1 MQGKSK
7 LIGTFAAL
15 FVIIMAVFYMAG
27 SFSDKQAAGLKES
40 QITSYQ
46 GERVTVT
53 LQSIAGTEQ
62 VPGSV
67 IAKQNTQ
74 ISSHVM
80 AQVEQLKV
88 RAGDKVAKGD
98 LLIMLK
104 QDDFKAALAQSSA
117 NINAVQASLT
127 QAKKQLARM
136 IDLNAQ
142 GLVSVS
148 ELDDAKAKFTQAIVL
163 KPDFENL
170 TANLAVAKQQQTQA
184 QVSLN
189 YTRITAPISGV
200 VVERLTEP
208 GDTATPGKPLITLYN
223 PLQLQLEFN
232 VREQQAVKLRVGDS
246 LNVVLPS
253 LDITTPATVSEIV
266 PVADNA
272 ARSLLIRLE
281 ADAQLGLMPGLYAQL
296 QLPIKSTQGVLIDPR
311 WVHEFGQLNMVYVL
325 ENETLVKRFVRLSS
339 IINNQ
344 QHVIAGLKEGDVL
357 AVDYIPSQSD

>member
-1 MQGKSK
+1 MKRMQGKSK

-148 ELDDAKAKFTQAIVL
+148 ELDDAKAKF
-163 KPDFENL
+163 ENL

-272 ARSLLIRLE
+272 ARSLFIRLE

-325 ENETLVKRFVRLSS
+325 ENETLVKRFVRLGS

-357 AVDYIPSQSD
+357 AVDYMPSQSD

>member
-1 MQGKSK
+1 
-7 LIGTFAAL
+7 
-15 FVIIMAVFYMAG
+15 
-27 SFSDKQAAGLKES
+27 
-40 QITSYQ
+40 
-46 GERVTVT
+46 
-53 LQSIAGTEQ
+53 
-62 VPGSV
+62 
-67 IAKQNTQ
+67 
-74 ISSHVM
+74 M

-148 ELDDAKAKFTQAIVL
+148 ELDDAKAKF
-163 KPDFENL
+163 ENL

-208 GDTATPGKPLITLYN
+208 GDTATPGKPLITLNN

-357 AVDYIPSQSD
+357 AVDYMPSQSD

>member
-15 FVIIMAVFYMAG
+15 FVIIIAVFYMAG

-40 QITSYQ
+40 QITNYQ

-148 ELDDAKAKFTQAIVL
+148 ELDDAKAKF
-163 KPDFENL
+163 ENL

-232 VREQQAVKLRVGDS
+232 VREQQAVKLKVGDN

-325 ENETLVKRFVRLSS
+325 ENETLVKRFVRLGS

>member
-148 ELDDAKAKFTQAIVL
+148 ELDDAKAK
-163 KPDFENL
+163 FENL

-325 ENETLVKRFVRLSS
+325 ENETLVKRFVRLGS

>member
-1 MQGKSK
+1 MQGKSR

-15 FVIIMAVFYMAG
+15 FVIIMAVLYMAG

-40 QITSYQ
+40 QTTNYH

-148 ELDDAKAKFTQAIVL
+148 ELDDAKAK
-163 KPDFENL
+163 FENL

-325 ENETLVKRFVRLSS
+325 ENETLVKRFVRLGS

-357 AVDYIPSQSD
+357 AVDYMPSQSD

>member
-1 MQGKSK
+1 MKRMQGKSK

-98 LLIMLK
+98 LLVMLK

-148 ELDDAKAKFTQAIVL
+148 ELDDAKAK
-163 KPDFENL
+163 FENL

-272 ARSLLIRLE
+272 ARSLFIRLE

-325 ENETLVKRFVRLSS
+325 ENETLVKRFVRLGS

-357 AVDYIPSQSD
+357 AVDYMPSQSD

>member
-7 LIGTFAAL
+7 FIGTLAAL
-15 FVIIMAVFYMAG
+15 FVIIMAVLYMAG
-27 SFSDKQAAGLKES
+27 SFSDKQIAGLKES
-40 QITSYQ
+40 QITNYQ

-148 ELDDAKAKFTQAIVL
+148 ELDDAKAK
-163 KPDFENL
+163 FENL

-325 ENETLVKRFVRLSS
+325 ENETLVKRFVRLGS

-357 AVDYIPSQSD
+357 AVDYMPSQSD

>member
-15 FVIIMAVFYMAG
+15 FVIIIAVFYMAG

-40 QITSYQ
+40 QITNYQ

-148 ELDDAKAKFTQAIVL
+148 ELDDAKAK
-163 KPDFENL
+163 FENL

-325 ENETLVKRFVRLSS
+325 ENETLVKRFVRLGS

-344 QHVIAGLKEGDVL
+344 QHVIAGLKAGDVL

>member
-15 FVIIMAVFYMAG
+15 FVIIIAVFYMAG

-40 QITSYQ
+40 QITNYQ

-148 ELDDAKAKFTQAIVL
+148 ELDDAKAKF
-163 KPDFENL
+163 ENL

-266 PVADNA
+266 PVADNV

-296 QLPIKSTQGVLIDPR
+296 QLPIKSIQGVLIDPR

-325 ENETLVKRFVRLSS
+325 ENETLVKRFVRLGS

>member
-7 LIGTFAAL
+7 LIGTLAAL
-15 FVIIMAVFYMAG
+15 FVIIMAVLYMAG
-27 SFSDKQAAGLKES
+27 SFSDKQSAGLKET
-40 QITSYQ
+40 QATHYQ
-46 GERVTVT
+46 GKRVTVT
-53 LQSIAGTEQ
+53 LQSITGTEQ

-74 ISSHVM
+74 ISSHIM
-80 AQVEQLKV
+80 AQVEQLNV

-98 LLIMLK
+98 LLITLQ
-104 QDDFKAALAQSSA
+104 QDDFKAALAQSEA

-136 IDLNAQ
+136 TDLNAQ

-148 ELDDAKAKFTQAIVL
+148 ELDDAKAKF
-163 KPDFENL
+163 DNL
-170 TANLAVAKQQQTQA
+170 SANLAAAQQQQKQA

-208 GDTATPGKPLITLYN
+208 GDTATPGKPLVTLYN

-232 VREQQAVKLRVGDS
+232 VREQQAVKLRLGDT
-246 LNVVLPS
+246 LEVVLPS
-253 LDITTPATVSEIV
+253 LDITAPATVSEIV
-266 PVADNA
+266 PVADFA

-281 ADAQLGLMPGLYAQL
+281 ADAQLGLIPGLYAQL
-296 QLPIKSTQGVLIDPR
+296 QLPIESTRGVLIDPS
-311 WVHEFGQLNMVYVL
+311 WVHEFGQLNMVYML
-325 ENETLVKRFVRLSS
+325 ENETLVKRFVRLGS
-339 IINNQ
+339 IINDQ
-344 QHVIAGLKEGDVL
+344 QHVIAGLQADDVL
-357 AVDYIPSQSD
+357 AIDHRPSPRD

>member
-7 LIGTFAAL
+7 LIGTLAAL

-148 ELDDAKAKFTQAIVL
+148 ELDDAKAKF
-163 KPDFENL
+163 ENL
-170 TANLAVAKQQQTQA
+170 TANLAVAKQQQMQA

-325 ENETLVKRFVRLSS
+325 ENETLVKRFVRLGS

-344 QHVIAGLKEGDVL
+344 QQVIAGLKEGDVL
-357 AVDYIPSQSD
+357 AVDYMPSQSD

>member
-15 FVIIMAVFYMAG
+15 FVIIIAVFYMAG

-148 ELDDAKAKFTQAIVL
+148 ELDDAKAK
-163 KPDFENL
+163 FENL

-325 ENETLVKRFVRLSS
+325 ENETLVKRFVRLGS

>member
-148 ELDDAKAKFTQAIVL
+148 ELDDAKAKF
-163 KPDFENL
+163 ENL

-232 VREQQAVKLRVGDS
+232 VREQQAVKLRVRDS

-325 ENETLVKRFVRLSS
+325 ENETLVKRFVRLGS

-357 AVDYIPSQSD
+357 AVDYMPSQSD

>member
-15 FVIIMAVFYMAG
+15 FVIIIAVFYMAG

-40 QITSYQ
+40 QITNYQ
-46 GERVTVT
+46 GERVMVT

-148 ELDDAKAKFTQAIVL
+148 ELDDAKAK
-163 KPDFENL
+163 FENL

-325 ENETLVKRFVRLSS
+325 ENETLVKRFVRLGS

>member
-27 SFSDKQAAGLKES
+27 SFSDKQTAGLKES
-40 QITSYQ
+40 QTTNYQ

-148 ELDDAKAKFTQAIVL
+148 ELDDAKAK
-163 KPDFENL
+163 FENL

-325 ENETLVKRFVRLSS
+325 ENETLVKRFVRLGS

-344 QHVIAGLKEGDVL
+344 QHVIAGLEAGDVL
-357 AVDYIPSQSD
+357 AVDYMPSQND

>member
-46 GERVTVT
+46 GVRVTVT

-148 ELDDAKAKFTQAIVL
+148 ELDDAKAK
-163 KPDFENL
+163 FENL

-272 ARSLLIRLE
+272 ARSLFIRLE

-325 ENETLVKRFVRLSS
+325 ENETLVKRFVRLGS

-357 AVDYIPSQSD
+357 AVDYMPSQSD

>member
-7 LIGTFAAL
+7 FIGTLAAL
-15 FVIIMAVFYMAG
+15 FVIIMAVLYMAG
-27 SFSDKQAAGLKES
+27 SFSDKQTAGLKES
-40 QITSYQ
+40 QITNYQ

-148 ELDDAKAKFTQAIVL
+148 ELDDAKAKF
-163 KPDFENL
+163 ENL

-272 ARSLLIRLE
+272 ARSLFIRLE

-325 ENETLVKRFVRLSS
+325 ENETLVKRFVRLGS

-357 AVDYIPSQSD
+357 AVDYMPSQSD

>member
-27 SFSDKQAAGLKES
+27 SFSDKQTAGLKES
-40 QITSYQ
+40 QITNYQ

-148 ELDDAKAKFTQAIVL
+148 ELDDAKAK
-163 KPDFENL
+163 FENL

-325 ENETLVKRFVRLSS
+325 ENETLVKRFVRLGS

-357 AVDYIPSQSD
+357 AVDYMPSQSD

>member
-15 FVIIMAVFYMAG
+15 FVIIMAVLYMAG
-27 SFSDKQAAGLKES
+27 SFSDKQIAGLKES
-40 QITSYQ
+40 QTTNYQ

-148 ELDDAKAKFTQAIVL
+148 ELDDAKAK
-163 KPDFENL
+163 FENL

-325 ENETLVKRFVRLSS
+325 ENETLVKRFVRLGS

-344 QHVIAGLKEGDVL
+344 QHVIAGLEAGDVL
-357 AVDYIPSQSD
+357 AVDYMPSQSD

>member
-15 FVIIMAVFYMAG
+15 FVIIIAVFYMAG

-40 QITSYQ
+40 QITNYQ

-88 RAGDKVAKGD
+88 RAGDKVAKGH

-148 ELDDAKAKFTQAIVL
+148 ELDDAKAK
-163 KPDFENL
+163 FENL

-325 ENETLVKRFVRLSS
+325 ENETLVKRFVRLGS

>member
-15 FVIIMAVFYMAG
+15 FVIIIAVFYMAG

-40 QITSYQ
+40 QITNYQ

-148 ELDDAKAKFTQAIVL
+148 ELDDAKAK
-163 KPDFENL
+163 FENL

-325 ENETLVKRFVRLSS
+325 ENETLVKRFVRLGS

-344 QHVIAGLKEGDVL
+344 QHVIAGLKEGDAL
-357 AVDYIPSQSD
+357 AVDYMPSQND

>member
-148 ELDDAKAKFTQAIVL
+148 ELDDAKAKF
-163 KPDFENL
+163 ENL

-281 ADAQLGLMPGLYAQL
+281 ADAQFGLMPGLYAQL

-325 ENETLVKRFVRLSS
+325 ENETLVKRFVRLGS

-357 AVDYIPSQSD
+357 AVDYMPSQSD

>member
-40 QITSYQ
+40 QITNYQ

-148 ELDDAKAKFTQAIVL
+148 ELDDAKAK
-163 KPDFENL
+163 FENL

-325 ENETLVKRFVRLSS
+325 ENETLVKRFVRLGS

-357 AVDYIPSQSD
+357 AVDYMPSQSD

>member
-7 LIGTFAAL
+7 FIGTLAAL
-15 FVIIMAVFYMAG
+15 FVIIMAVLYMAG
-27 SFSDKQAAGLKES
+27 SFSDKQTAGLKES
-40 QITSYQ
+40 QITNYQ

-148 ELDDAKAKFTQAIVL
+148 ELDDAKAKF
-163 KPDFENL
+163 ENL

-246 LNVVLPS
+246 LNVALPS

-325 ENETLVKRFVRLSS
+325 ENETLVKRFVRLGS

-357 AVDYIPSQSD
+357 AVDYMPSQND

>member
-148 ELDDAKAKFTQAIVL
+148 ELDDAKAKF
-163 KPDFENL
+163 ENL

-253 LDITTPATVSEIV
+253 LDVTTPATVSEIV

-357 AVDYIPSQSD
+357 AVDYMPSQSD

>member
-7 LIGTFAAL
+7 FIGTLAAL
-15 FVIIMAVFYMAG
+15 FVIIMAVLYMAG
-27 SFSDKQAAGLKES
+27 SFSDKQTAGLKES
-40 QITSYQ
+40 QITNYQ

-148 ELDDAKAKFTQAIVL
+148 ELDDAKAKF
-163 KPDFENL
+163 ENL

-246 LNVVLPS
+246 LNVALPS

-325 ENETLVKRFVRLSS
+325 ENETLVKRFVRLGS

-357 AVDYIPSQSD
+357 AVDYMPSQSD

>member
-46 GERVTVT
+46 GERVMVT

-148 ELDDAKAKFTQAIVL
+148 ELDDAKAK
-163 KPDFENL
+163 FENL

-325 ENETLVKRFVRLSS
+325 ENETLVKRFVRLGS

-357 AVDYIPSQSD
+357 AVDYMPSQSD

>member
-7 LIGTFAAL
+7 FIGTLAAL
-15 FVIIMAVFYMAG
+15 FVIIMAVLYMAG
-27 SFSDKQAAGLKES
+27 SFSDKQGAGLKES
-40 QITSYQ
+40 QITNYQ

-148 ELDDAKAKFTQAIVL
+148 ELDDAKAK
-163 KPDFENL
+163 FENL

-325 ENETLVKRFVRLSS
+325 ENETLVKRFVRLGS

-357 AVDYIPSQSD
+357 AVDYMPSQSD

>member
-148 ELDDAKAKFTQAIVL
+148 ELDDAKAKF
-163 KPDFENL
+163 ENL

-266 PVADNA
+266 PVADSA

-325 ENETLVKRFVRLSS
+325 ENETLVKRFVRLGS

-357 AVDYIPSQSD
+357 AVDYMPSQSD

>member
-7 LIGTFAAL
+7 FIGTFAAL
-15 FVIIMAVFYMAG
+15 FVIIIAVFYMAG

-40 QITSYQ
+40 QITNYQ

-148 ELDDAKAKFTQAIVL
+148 ELDDAKAK
-163 KPDFENL
+163 FENL

-325 ENETLVKRFVRLSS
+325 ENETLVKRFVRLGS

>member
-1 MQGKSK
+1 
-7 LIGTFAAL
+7 
-15 FVIIMAVFYMAG
+15 
-27 SFSDKQAAGLKES
+27 
-40 QITSYQ
+40 
-46 GERVTVT
+46 
-53 LQSIAGTEQ
+53 
-62 VPGSV
+62 
-67 IAKQNTQ
+67 
-74 ISSHVM
+74 
-80 AQVEQLKV
+80 
-88 RAGDKVAKGD
+88 
-98 LLIMLK
+98 
-104 QDDFKAALAQSSA
+104 
-117 NINAVQASLT
+117 
-127 QAKKQLARM
+127 
-136 IDLNAQ
+136 
-142 GLVSVS
+142 
-148 ELDDAKAKFTQAIVL
+148 
-163 KPDFENL
+163 
-170 TANLAVAKQQQTQA
+170 
-184 QVSLN
+184 
-189 YTRITAPISGV
+189 V

-325 ENETLVKRFVRLSS
+325 ENETLVKRFVRLGS

-357 AVDYIPSQSD
+357 AVDYMPSQSD

>member
-15 FVIIMAVFYMAG
+15 FVIIIAVFYMAG

-40 QITSYQ
+40 QITNYQ

-117 NINAVQASLT
+117 NINAVQASVT

-148 ELDDAKAKFTQAIVL
+148 ELDDAKAK
-163 KPDFENL
+163 FENL

-325 ENETLVKRFVRLSS
+325 ENETLVKRFVRLGS

>member
-40 QITSYQ
+40 QITNYQ

-148 ELDDAKAKFTQAIVL
+148 ELDDAKAK
-163 KPDFENL
+163 FENL

-311 WVHEFGQLNMVYVL
+311 WVHEFGQLNMVYIL
-325 ENETLVKRFVRLSS
+325 ENETLVKRFVRLGS

-357 AVDYIPSQSD
+357 AVDYMPSQSD

>member
-15 FVIIMAVFYMAG
+15 FVIIIAVFYMAG

-40 QITSYQ
+40 QITNYQ

-148 ELDDAKAKFTQAIVL
+148 ELDDAKAK
-163 KPDFENL
+163 FENL

-325 ENETLVKRFVRLSS
+325 ENETLVKRFVRLGS